1 MRININGL
9 FRMVVLL
16 GTVCCATVDAA
27 DKKSEPFVP
36 PPVASDETNV
46 YIIRESAFFGA
57 ARGAWIAANDK
68 VVADLSNGSHVLIKL
83 KAGLNNVHGVQGL
96 AGFGFAQVD
105 NRPGETVYLHL
116 IYIQGKMEEVT
127 ADVAAPMIAKTKEVP
142 PLTEDRPN
150 TAYDDVTINP
160 GMLGF
165 PIMKAADAALE
176 PDENSAVIT
185 FIRPGNLIKDI
196 PFDVWDETGYVGS
209 IKGGNCFDIRV
220 TPGQHVYIGKS
231 EHYAVLK
238 ADVVAGKHYYVEYEV
253 DMGWNQAHV
262 KIVPLELKKDAA
274 KINGIKKLT
283 LTTVDTAVLESASV
297 KPRIERGNE
306 YLKDARQKIADGKLP
321 LREMSSDQGR

>member
-1 MRININGL
+1 MRINTKGL
-9 FRMVVLL
+9 FGVLL
-16 GTVCCATVDAA
+16 LGLVCCTTAHA
-27 DKKSEPFVP
+27 DKKVEPFTP
-36 PPVASDETNV
+36 PAVANDETNV
-46 YIIRESAFFGA
+46 YVIRESAFFGA

-116 IYIQGKMEEVT
+116 IYAQGKMEEVT
-127 ADVAAPMIAKTKEVP
+127 ADVAGPMIAKTKEVQQ
-142 PLTEDRPN
+142 LDDDRPN

-160 GMLGF
+160 SMLGF
-165 PIMKAADAALE
+165 PIMKTADGSLE

-185 FIRPGNLIKDI
+185 FIRPGALIKDI

-209 IKGGNCFDIRV
+209 VKGGNYFDIRV
-220 TPGQHVYIGKS
+220 APGKHVYIGKS

-238 ADVVAGKHYYVEYEV
+238 ADVAAGKHYYVEFEV

-262 KIVPLELKKDAA
+262 KIVPLELKKDSA

-283 LTTVDTAVLESASV
+283 ATTVDAAVLESASV
-297 KPRIERGNE
+297 KPRIERGND
-306 YLKDARQKIADGKLP
+306 YLKDARQKIADDKLP
-321 LREMSSDQGR
+321 LRELSSDQGR